1 MEYHALT
8 LDFWITG
15 TFWVAVAVVVFVLL
29 FGRKIISPINKM
41 LDQRAADIRVALDE
55 AARLKAEAEAMLADA
70 LHRQEQAKA
79 DAAQILSYAHA
90 EAARMAEELSR
101 EAEATARRRRQM
113 AEERIAAAEK
123 TALHEVHNIAAEVAT
138 AAAAQ
143 MLREG
148 YGAEQD
154 AQLLDHAIAHI
165 PAALSQK
172 IQAL

>member
-1 MEYHALT
+1 VSMLEWL
-8 LDFWITG
+8 LQ
-15 TFWVAVAVVVFVLL
+15 VLL
-29 FGRKIISPINKM
+29 LALLG
-41 LDQRAADIRVALDE
+41 AAIPFAL
-55 AARLKAEAEAMLADA
+55 RLERSLREVRRDRSAM
-70 LHRQEQAKA
+70 EGS
-79 DAAQILSYAHA
+79 AQGLS

>member
-1 MEYHALT
+1 MLEWL
-8 LDFWITG
+8 LQ
-15 TFWVAVAVVVFVLL
+15 VLL
-29 FGRKIISPINKM
+29 LALLG
-41 LDQRAADIRVALDE
+41 AAIPFAL
-55 AARLKAEAEAMLADA
+55 RLERSLREVRRDRSAM
-70 LHRQEQAKA
+70 EGS
-79 DAAQILSYAHA
+79 AQGLS